1 MKMLQKYVVINSFK
15 SKKLTVDK
23 VEIEHVNDY
32 FNIIQHVI
40 KLGENTPEY
49 VSSQLADLFYLFVIF
64 LIKDTADTKKYTIKN
79 IITGTPITEIAHN
92 IEV

>member
-1 MKMLQKYVVINSFK
+1 MLQKYVVINSFK
-15 SKKLTVDK
+15 SIKLIDK

-32 FNIIQHVI
+32 FNIIQHVV

-49 VSSQLADLFYLFVIF
+49 VSSQTADLFYLFFSQKIL
-64 LIKDTADTKKYTIKN
+64 LIQKKYTIKN